1 MSQSVLIDRPPR
13 IQPELPVETI
23 EIPSPPQP
31 GESAVAQL
39 IQMGLPLLTM
49 VAFMFTMMLGGSQRS
64 PLMVLPMVLMVV
76 SSGGIAVYS
85 YLQREARACCRRG
98 CVQRAVGRDES

>member
-31 GESAVAQL
+31 GQSAHRATDPD
-39 IQMGLPLLTM
+39 G
-49 VAFMFTMMLGGSQRS
+49 AAACS
-64 PLMVLPMVLMVV
+64 PWWP
-76 SSGGIAVYS
+76 SCS
-85 YLQREARACCRRG
+85 
-98 CVQRAVGRDES
+98 